1 MACRVLCASGVLLGC
16 ILHPTR
22 SWHKS
27 KVSTP
32 GVPAAFLDPTDA
44 SSSGYVPF
52 AAKRRYGRPPEG
64 SSLRAPRG
72 HARQRPH
79 VHSSC
84 FFFHAPLK
92 LAAETARQSELSFPH
107 DKARLSTAGDDLRSE
122 PDTRRSRDDAT
133 MHSGTGK
140 HARPA
145 ASCAS
150 RGDGLPEERRP
161 CHLDRGVPLSFGVRG
176 SEGRGP
182 CLRGQGR

>member
-1 MACRVLCASGVLLGC
+1 MLLECSWAVSC
-16 ILHPTR
+16 ILRVPGISLKCQRLAYPLHSWTR
-22 SWHKS
+22 R
-27 KVSTP
+27 TLRRRDMYP
-32 GVPAAFLDPTDA
+32 LLPNGITD
-44 SSSGYVPF
+44 
-52 AAKRRYGRPPEG
+52 
-64 SSLRAPRG
+64 
-72 HARQRPH
+72 ARQRVPPSGLPGDTH
-79 VHSSC
+79 GNGPMYIVVV